1 MSDPYSQPP
10 PYGSQPPYGQQPPR
24 QGQQPPQYG
33 QPYGEQPQPPQQ
45 PQYGGQTYGSPQ
57 PGSYGQQPGHGGGDY
72 GQQPGYG
79 GDYGQPQPPQ
89 QPGYGGDYGQQPAY
103 GQPPSSPAP
112 YGQQPGYP
120 QQGYGQPPQQPNY
133 GESPFGGPPMPP
145 TAPPKKSRA
154 GKIVL
159 IVLAVVL
166 LLCVGGGTALYFVLK
181 DPVKDA
187 VAAANTRV
195 AAPATLGGQ
204 PKIED
209 ADLQAAVDQM
219 KTQLNSDLP
228 EATSTAAA
236 FYGNIDKQQLTMLV
250 AASGL
255 VANPGQEL
263 DSTFGD
269 LNKAPF
275 SIKNIKPVD
284 AGPQGGEARCADG
297 TITEAGSSL
306 KLGVCA
312 WADKGS
318 VGMIG
323 VYNSDGATAYK
334 NFVAMR
340 AEVETQ

>member
-1 MSDPYSQPP
+1 MSDPYAQPP
-10 PYGSQPPYGQQPPR
+10 SYGSQPPYGQQPPQ

-33 QPYGEQPQPPQQ
+33 QPYGEQPPQQ
-45 PQYGGQTYGSPQ
+45 PQYGQTYGSPQ
-57 PGSYGQQPGHGGGDY
+57 PGSYGQPQQPGQGGGDY
-72 GQQPGYG
+72 GRQPDYGQPQQPQQPSYG
-79 GDYGQPQPPQ
+79 GDYGQP
-89 QPGYGGDYGQQPAY
+89 PAY
-103 GQPPSSPAP
+103 GQPSSPAP

-133 GESPFGGPPMPP
+133 GEAPFGGPPMPP

-154 GKIVL
+154 GRIVL

-166 LLCVGGGTALYFVLK
+166 LLCIGGAAALYFVLK

-204 PKIED
+204 PKIND
-209 ADLQAAVDQM
+209 PKLQSAVDEM

-228 EATSTAAA
+228 DATSTAAA
-236 FYGNIDKQQLTMLV
+236 FYGNIAKEQLMMLV

-255 VANPGQEL
+255 VANPEAEL
-263 DSTFGD
+263 DKTFAD
-269 LNKAPF
+269 LNQASF
-275 SIKNIKPVD
+275 AIKNAKTVD
-284 AGPQGGEARCADG
+284 AGPQGGVAKCADG
-297 TITEAGSSL
+297 TITEAGAQL
-306 KLGVCA
+306 PLGVCA

-318 VGMIG
+318 VGLIG
-323 VYNSDGATAYK
+323 VYNADGTAAYK

-340 AEVETQ
+340 AEVEKQ